1 MFDLAEE
8 KSIGMVR
15 ADFFE
20 YGDSA
25 ILFPQNISVSVSDDG
40 QTWTPLGEA
49 NTKYTPGTFMYAS
62 HMQMYVW
69 NGSKTGISGHPG
81 ATKAYNRYMKVTF
94 PLEQLVFIDEI
105 DIYGQDD
112 KTVDAIKLP

>member
-1 MFDLAEE
+1 MFDLGEE

-49 NTKYTPGTFMYAS
+49 NTKIY
-62 HMQMYVW
+62 
-69 NGSKTGISGHPG
+69 SGHIYVCEPH
-81 ATKAYNRYMKVTF
+81 ANVRMERQQNRHFWTSWSH
-94 PLEQLVFIDEI
+94 
-105 DIYGQDD
+105 
-112 KTVDAIKLP
+112 